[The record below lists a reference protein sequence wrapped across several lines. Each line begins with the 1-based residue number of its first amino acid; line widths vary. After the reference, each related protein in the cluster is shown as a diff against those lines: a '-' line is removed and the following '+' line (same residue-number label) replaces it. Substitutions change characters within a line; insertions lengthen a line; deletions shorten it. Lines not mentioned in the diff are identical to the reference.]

1 MRPGIYRMGLRC
13 RTVVENVRAGEKL
26 MIADLIPLCI
36 EARTAEVENQS
47 TKASSWDKNSHA

>member
-1 MRPGIYRMGLRC
+1 MGLRC
-13 RTVVENVRAGEKL
+13 RTVVEDVRASEKL

-36 EARTAEVENQS
+36 EACTAEVENQS